1 LAIVSVPIYTN
12 PIDKVLILSC
22 LEKINIQI
30 QRIITLK
37 KGYKLIYKILN
48 YLVNIA
54 NKFSFMSFIDRDP
67 GEGIATQQINKNYQ
81 SGQII
86 QANATGFGAASDDFM
101 ERGIDLNE
109 QLIRNKPATFFF
121 RVNSDAML
129 GAGIHIGDI
138 LIVDRS
144 LPASSGSVVVAVL
157 NGEFLVRRLQIQAQS
172 ISLVPENKRYGT
184 IQVAQLEQ
192 YSTWGVVS
200 FVIHGL

>member
-1 LAIVSVPIYTN
+1 M
-12 PIDKVLILSC
+12 
-22 LEKINIQI
+22 
-30 QRIITLK
+30 
-37 KGYKLIYKILN
+37 LN

-54 NKFSFMSFIDRDP
+54 NNFSFMSFIDTDP
-67 GEGIATQQINKNYQ
+67 NEGMATQQINKKFQ
-81 SGQII
+81 SAQII

-129 GAGIHIGDI
+129 GAGIHVGDI

-144 LPASSGSVVVAVL
+144 LTPSSGKVVVAVL
-157 NGEFLVRRLQIQAQS
+157 NGEFLVRRLQIQEHS

-200 FVIHGL
+200 FVIHSL